1 MVTLYSLQILLEYS
15 MVLQHRLLKMPQF
28 FPGWREGIRSRVSEM
43 SYSALWAYAVD
54 AAWMWLCQKMSSW
67 PYLWCFFWARSL
79 NRCLFCLN
87 CGSL

>member
-1 MVTLYSLQILLEYS
+1 MIIEQNGFRMVTLYSLQILLEYL

-54 AAWMWLCQKMSSW
+54 AAWMWLSENVLMAL
-67 PYLWCFFWARSL
+67 PMV
-79 NRCLFCLN
+79 LFL
-87 CGSL
+87 GQEFK